1 MTLRRTIPALALAA
15 HVAGCETPP
24 VTAVETDGA
33 VALDDLGLAPISP
46 SCRPFGDGGTLR
58 AQGSWRVV
66 AYESEEPAAQRDGGV
81 TDLDAPAGSDLDGGA
96 PSPVTRYTAEG
107 ERVVDPA
114 TGNATVLRVNGA
126 VQVTGSTLR
135 LALGLLRDDRFALT
149 APGGAYVSTYDGSGV
164 LTEAERRFVAPADMV
179 SFEFCAGDGDLIVAR
194 ALGGATR
201 RLTLAP
207 DLSATSTSLT
217 LPLRVRAL
225 SATLGAP
232 LTAPRT
238 AILWETPG
246 RAALTETLSE
256 AAVMQG
262 DSFARTLVPLAP
274 QVDGATAS
282 FAVGHP
288 ALYDDVDGDGRFDP
302 ARDALRSVSS
312 LALGWRAP
320 GAQFDDASDA
330 NRLAPGWQVVAI
342 HVNAQGLASPVPM
355 DRATVVPLECAATEA
370 PAGALPD
377 VLR

>member
-1 MTLRRTIPALALAA
+1 MTLRRTIPALLLAA

-24 VTAVETDGA
+24 VVAVETDGA
-33 VALDDLGLAPISP
+33 VALDDLGLAPISS
-46 SCRPFGDGGTLR
+46 SCRTFGDGGTLR

-66 AYESEEPAAQRDGGV
+66 AYESEEPAAQGDGGV
-81 TDLDAPAGSDLDGGA
+81 FDASTSADLDGGA
-96 PSPVTRYTAEG
+96 PPPLTRYTAEG

-126 VQVTGSTLR
+126 VQVTGSSMR
-135 LALGLLRDDRFALT
+135 LALGLLRDDAFALT
-149 APGGAYVSTYDGSGV
+149 APGSAYVSTYDGSGV

-194 ALGGATR
+194 TLGGATR

-207 DLSATSTSLT
+207 DLATAATSLT
-217 LPLRVRAL
+217 LPMRVRSL
-225 SATLGAP
+225 GATLGAP
-232 LTAPRT
+232 LSAPRT
-238 AILWETPG
+238 ALLWETPG

-262 DSFARTLVPLAP
+262 DSFSRTLVPLAP

-288 ALYDDVDGDGRFDP
+288 ALYDDLDGDGRFDP

-320 GAQFDDASDA
+320 GAQFDAESAA

-377 VLR
+377 VIR